1 MTEELFKILK
11 KHARLVKSEDKPNIT
26 VGVVG
31 FPNVGKSSII
41 NALRKSRA
49 TAVSQQPGTTKVMQE
64 ISLDKSIIA
73 LDCPGVI
80 PTAQEETNGLVLRQ
94 AIKVEELVDAIGPV
108 EALLA
113 KV

>member
-49 TAVSQQPGTTKVMQE
+49 TAVSQ
-64 ISLDKSIIA
+64 
-73 LDCPGVI
+73 
-80 PTAQEETNGLVLRQ
+80 
-94 AIKVEELVDAIGPV
+94 
-108 EALLA
+108 
-113 KV
+113 